1 MTPSRPPPEGPG
13 PVPSPCTSIC
23 TIDQVTGF
31 CAGCFRTLDEVAAWS
46 VFDDAEKRAVWA
58 ALPGRRAACAHP
70 AVPNRASRNGT
81 DGQR

>member
-1 MTPSRPPPEGPG
+1 MMPSSAPPEGQG
-13 PVPSPCTSIC
+13 PVPSPCNSIC

-31 CAGCFRTLDEVAAWS
+31 CAGCFRTLDEIAAWS

-58 ALPGRRAACAHP
+58 VLPARRAASALP
-70 AVPNRASRNGT
+70 AVANRVPRNGT

>member
-1 MTPSRPPPEGPG
+1 VTPTSPPPEGTG
-13 PVPSPCTSIC
+13 PVPSPCNSIC

-46 VFDDAEKRAVWA
+46 VLDDREKRAVWS
-58 ALPGRRAACAHP
+58 ALPGRRAACE
-70 AVPNRASRNGT
+70 SRHGADGAPRTGT